1 MSLTSTPRSNRLH
14 IGIYGKRN
22 SGKSSLINALTGQK
36 IALVSDVAGT
46 TADPVY
52 KYMEIHGIGPCMFI
66 DTAGFDDIGELGEM
80 RVGQTRKAMDKTDIA
95 LIVWGDTHTE
105 EEYNWID
112 AFKKR
117 NTPVIPIIN
126 KSDIL
131 TDIELLASE
140 IKARL
145 GVPPLI
151 VSAKTKEGMDRIREA
166 LIRSLPK
173 DHEAESITGNL
184 CADGDLVMLVMPQ
197 DTQAPKGRLILP
209 QVQTIRELLDKK
221 CIVHSATADRFDEAL
236 ACLASPPR
244 LIITDSQV
252 FKTIY
257 DKKPPESKLTSFSVL
272 FAAYKGDL
280 DYFVAGARALDCLT
294 ESSRILIAEACT
306 HAPLEEDIGR
316 EKIPSMLRKR
326 VGKGLGV
333 DIVAGNDFPQDLT
346 PYNLVI
352 HCGGCMFNRKHVLS
366 RVDEA
371 RSRACQC
378 VTTAL
383 PLRIC
388 PAFWIK
394 LIQRK
399 IKEAPRNA
407 MPPLFLLS
415 FSF

>member
-173 DHEAESITGNL
+173 DHEAESITGSL

-236 ACLASPPR
+236 ACLAAPPR

-366 RVDEA
+366 RVEQA
-371 RSRACQC
+371 RSQGVPMCNYG
-378 VTTAL
+378 VTIAHL
-383 PLRIC
+383 SGILD
-388 PAFWIK
+388 
-394 LIQRK
+394 K
-399 IKEAPRNA
+399 IDLA
-407 MPPLFLLS
+407 
-415 FSF
+415 

>member
-1 MSLTSTPRSNRLH
+1 MSLTSTPRANRLH

-66 DTAGFDDIGELGEM
+66 DTAGFDDVGELGEM

-95 LIVWGDTHTE
+95 LVVWGDTRSE
-105 EEYNWID
+105 EEYDWIE

-117 NTPVIPIIN
+117 STPVIPVIN

-131 TDIELLASE
+131 TDIEPLAQE
-140 IKARL
+140 IESRL
-145 GVPPLI
+145 GVPPLV
-151 VSAKTKEGMDRIREA
+151 VSAKTSDGMDRIREA
-166 LIRSLPK
+166 LIRSLPR
-173 DHEAESITGNL
+173 DYEAESITGRL

-221 CIVHSATADRFDEAL
+221 CIVHCVTADRLNEAM
-236 ACLASPPR
+236 ACLADPPR

-252 FKTIY
+252 FKAVY

-280 DYFVAGARALDCLT
+280 DYFVAGARALDRLT
-294 ESSRILIAEACT
+294 ENSRILIAEACT

-316 EKIPSMLRKR
+316 EKIPNMLRKR
-326 VGKGLGV
+326 VGKGLSV
-333 DIVAGNDFPQDLT
+333 DVAAGNDFPADLT
-346 PYNLVI
+346 PYDLVI

-366 RVDEA
+366 RVESA
-371 RSRACQC
+371 RSQGVPMCNYGVAI
-378 VTTAL
+378 AHL
-383 PLRIC
+383 SGILD
-388 PAFWIK
+388 
-394 LIQRK
+394 K
-399 IKEAPRNA
+399 IDLK
-407 MPPLFLLS
+407 
-415 FSF
+415 

>member
-66 DTAGFDDIGELGEM
+66 DTAGFDDVGELGEM

-95 LIVWGDTHTE
+95 LVVWGDTQTE
-105 EEYNWID
+105 EEYDWID
-112 AFKKR
+112 AFNKR
-117 NTPVIPIIN
+117 NTPVIPVIN

-131 TDIELLASE
+131 TDIEPLALE

-151 VSAKTKEGMDRIREA
+151 VSAKTREGMDHIREA

-173 DHEAESITGNL
+173 DYEAESITGNL
-184 CADGDLVMLVMPQ
+184 CSDSDLVMLIMPQ

-221 CIVHSATADRFDEAL
+221 CIVHSATADRFDEAI
-236 ACLASPPR
+236 ACLANPPK

-252 FKTIY
+252 FKTVY

-280 DYFVAGARALDCLT
+280 DYFVEGSKALDHLT

-316 EKIPSMLRKR
+316 EKIPNMLKKR
-326 VGKGLGV
+326 VGKGLSV
-333 DIVAGNDFPQDLT
+333 DVVAGNDFPQDLT
-346 PYNLVI
+346 PYDLVI

-366 RVDEA
+366 RVERA
-371 RSRACQC
+371 RSQGVPMCNYG
-378 VTTAL
+378 VTIAHL
-383 PLRIC
+383 SGILD
-388 PAFWIK
+388 
-394 LIQRK
+394 K
-399 IKEAPRNA
+399 ID
-407 MPPLFLLS
+407 LV
-415 FSF
+415 

>member
-117 NTPVIPIIN
+117 NIPVIPIIN

-221 CIVHSATADRFDEAL
+221 CIIHSATADRFDEAL

-366 RVDEA
+366 RVEQA
-371 RSRACQC
+371 RSQGVPMCNYG
-378 VTTAL
+378 VTIAHL
-383 PLRIC
+383 SGILD
-388 PAFWIK
+388 
-394 LIQRK
+394 K
-399 IKEAPRNA
+399 IDLA
-407 MPPLFLLS
+407 
-415 FSF
+415 

>member
-66 DTAGFDDIGELGEM
+66 DTAGFDDVGELGEM

-95 LIVWGDTHTE
+95 LVVWGDTQTE
-105 EEYNWID
+105 EEYDWID

-117 NTPVIPIIN
+117 NTPVIPVIN

-131 TDIELLASE
+131 TDIEPLALE

-151 VSAKTKEGMDRIREA
+151 VSAKTREGMDRIREA

-173 DHEAESITGNL
+173 DYEAESITGNL
-184 CADGDLVMLVMPQ
+184 CSDSDLVMLIMPQ

-221 CIVHSATADRFDEAL
+221 CIVHSATADRFDEAI
-236 ACLASPPR
+236 ACLANPPK

-252 FKTIY
+252 FKTVY

-280 DYFVAGARALDCLT
+280 DYFVEGAKALDHLT
-294 ESSRILIAEACT
+294 DSSRILIAEACT

-316 EKIPSMLRKR
+316 EKIPNMLRKR
-326 VGKGLGV
+326 VGKGLSV
-333 DIVAGNDFPQDLT
+333 DVVAGNDFPQDLT
-346 PYNLVI
+346 PYDLVI

-366 RVDEA
+366 RVERA
-371 RSRACQC
+371 RSQGVPMCNYG
-378 VTTAL
+378 VTIAHL
-383 PLRIC
+383 SGILD
-388 PAFWIK
+388 
-394 LIQRK
+394 K
-399 IKEAPRNA
+399 IN
-407 MPPLFLLS
+407 LV
-415 FSF
+415 

>member
-366 RVDEA
+366 RVEQA
-371 RSRACQC
+371 RSQGVPMCNYG
-378 VTTAL
+378 VTIAHL
-383 PLRIC
+383 SGILD
-388 PAFWIK
+388 
-394 LIQRK
+394 K
-399 IKEAPRNA
+399 IDLA
-407 MPPLFLLS
+407 
-415 FSF
+415 

>member
-66 DTAGFDDIGELGEM
+66 DTAGFDDVGELGEM

-95 LIVWGDTHTE
+95 LVVWGDTQTE
-105 EEYNWID
+105 EEYDWID
-112 AFKKR
+112 AFNKR
-117 NTPVIPIIN
+117 NTPVIPVIN

-131 TDIELLASE
+131 TDIEPLALE

-151 VSAKTKEGMDRIREA
+151 VSAKTREGMDHIREA

-173 DHEAESITGNL
+173 DYEAESITGNL
-184 CADGDLVMLVMPQ
+184 CSDSDLVMLIMPQ

-221 CIVHSATADRFDEAL
+221 CIVHSATADRFDEAI
-236 ACLASPPR
+236 ACLANPPK

-252 FKTIY
+252 FKTVY

-280 DYFVAGARALDCLT
+280 DYFVEGSKALDHLT

-316 EKIPSMLRKR
+316 EKIPNMLRKR
-326 VGKGLGV
+326 VGKGLSV
-333 DIVAGNDFPQDLT
+333 DVVAGNDFPQDLT
-346 PYNLVI
+346 PYDLVI

-366 RVDEA
+366 RVERA
-371 RSRACQC
+371 RSQGVPMCNYG
-378 VTTAL
+378 VTIAHL
-383 PLRIC
+383 SGILD
-388 PAFWIK
+388 
-394 LIQRK
+394 K
-399 IKEAPRNA
+399 ID
-407 MPPLFLLS
+407 LV
-415 FSF
+415 

>member
-36 IALVSDVAGT
+36 VALVSDVAGT

-66 DTAGFDDIGELGEM
+66 DTAGFDDVGELGEM

-95 LIVWGDTHTE
+95 LVVWGDTQTE
-105 EEYNWID
+105 EEYDWID

-117 NTPVIPIIN
+117 NTPVIPVIN

-131 TDIELLASE
+131 TDIEPLALE

-151 VSAKTKEGMDRIREA
+151 VSAKTREGMDHIREA

-173 DHEAESITGNL
+173 DYEAESITGNL
-184 CADGDLVMLVMPQ
+184 CSDSDLVMLIMPQ

-221 CIVHSATADRFDEAL
+221 CIVHSATADRFDEAI
-236 ACLASPPR
+236 ACLANPPK

-252 FKTIY
+252 FKTVY

-280 DYFVAGARALDCLT
+280 DYFVEGSKALDHLT

-316 EKIPSMLRKR
+316 EKIPNMLRKR
-326 VGKGLGV
+326 VGKGLSV
-333 DIVAGNDFPQDLT
+333 DVVAGNDFPQDLT
-346 PYNLVI
+346 PYDLVI

-366 RVDEA
+366 RVERA
-371 RSRACQC
+371 RSQGVPMCNYG
-378 VTTAL
+378 VTIAHL
-383 PLRIC
+383 SGILD
-388 PAFWIK
+388 
-394 LIQRK
+394 K
-399 IKEAPRNA
+399 ID
-407 MPPLFLLS
+407 LV
-415 FSF
+415 

>member
-66 DTAGFDDIGELGEM
+66 DTAGFNDVGELGEM

-95 LIVWGDTHTE
+95 LVVWGDTQTE
-105 EEYNWID
+105 EEYDWID

-117 NTPVIPIIN
+117 NTPVIPVIN

-131 TDIELLASE
+131 TDIEPLALE

-151 VSAKTKEGMDRIREA
+151 VSAKTREGMDHIREA

-173 DHEAESITGNL
+173 DYEAESITGNL
-184 CADGDLVMLVMPQ
+184 CSDSDLVMLIMPQ

-221 CIVHSATADRFDEAL
+221 CIVHSATADRFDEAI
-236 ACLASPPR
+236 ACLANPPK

-252 FKTIY
+252 FKTVY

-280 DYFVAGARALDCLT
+280 DYFVEGSKALDHLT

-316 EKIPSMLRKR
+316 EKIPNMLRKR
-326 VGKGLGV
+326 VGKGLSV
-333 DIVAGNDFPQDLT
+333 DVVAGNDFPQDLT
-346 PYNLVI
+346 PYDLVI

-366 RVDEA
+366 RVERA
-371 RSRACQC
+371 RSQGVPMCNYG
-378 VTTAL
+378 VTIAHL
-383 PLRIC
+383 SGILD
-388 PAFWIK
+388 
-394 LIQRK
+394 K
-399 IKEAPRNA
+399 ID
-407 MPPLFLLS
+407 LV
-415 FSF
+415 

>member
-117 NTPVIPIIN
+117 NIPVIPIIN

-221 CIVHSATADRFDEAL
+221 CIVHSATADRFDETL

-366 RVDEA
+366 RVEQA
-371 RSRACQC
+371 RSQGVPMCNYG
-378 VTTAL
+378 VTIAHL
-383 PLRIC
+383 SGILD
-388 PAFWIK
+388 
-394 LIQRK
+394 K
-399 IKEAPRNA
+399 IDLA
-407 MPPLFLLS
+407 
-415 FSF
+415 

>member
-66 DTAGFDDIGELGEM
+66 DTAGFDDVGELGEM

-95 LIVWGDTHTE
+95 LVVWGDTQTE
-105 EEYNWID
+105 EEYDWID

-117 NTPVIPIIN
+117 NTPVIPVIN

-131 TDIELLASE
+131 TDIEPLALE

-151 VSAKTKEGMDRIREA
+151 VSAKTREGMDHIREA

-173 DHEAESITGNL
+173 DYEAESITGNL
-184 CADGDLVMLVMPQ
+184 CSDSDLVMLIMPQ

-221 CIVHSATADRFDEAL
+221 CIVHSATADRFDEAI
-236 ACLASPPR
+236 ACLANPPK

-252 FKTIY
+252 FKTVY

-280 DYFVAGARALDCLT
+280 DYFVEGSKALDHLT

-316 EKIPSMLRKR
+316 EKIPNMLRKR
-326 VGKGLGV
+326 VGKGLSV
-333 DIVAGNDFPQDLT
+333 DVVAGNDFPQDLT
-346 PYNLVI
+346 PYDLVI

-366 RVDEA
+366 RVERA
-371 RSRACQC
+371 RSQGVPMCNYG
-378 VTTAL
+378 VTNAHHSGIL
-383 PLRIC
+383 D
-388 PAFWIK
+388 
-394 LIQRK
+394 K
-399 IKEAPRNA
+399 ID
-407 MPPLFLLS
+407 LV
-415 FSF
+415 

>member
-173 DHEAESITGNL
+173 DHEAESITGSL

-236 ACLASPPR
+236 ACLAAPPR

-316 EKIPSMLRKR
+316 KKIPSMLRKR

-352 HCGGCMFNRKHVLS
+352 HCGGCMFNRTHVLS
-366 RVDEA
+366 RVEQA
-371 RSRACQC
+371 RSQGVPMCNYG
-378 VTTAL
+378 VTIAHL
-383 PLRIC
+383 SGILD
-388 PAFWIK
+388 
-394 LIQRK
+394 K
-399 IKEAPRNA
+399 IDLA
-407 MPPLFLLS
+407 
-415 FSF
+415 

>member
-66 DTAGFDDIGELGEM
+66 DTAGFDDVGELGEM

-95 LIVWGDTHTE
+95 LVVWGDTQTE
-105 EEYNWID
+105 EEYDWID

-117 NTPVIPIIN
+117 NTPVIPVIN

-131 TDIELLASE
+131 TDIEPLALE

-151 VSAKTKEGMDRIREA
+151 VSAKTREGMDHIREA

-173 DHEAESITGNL
+173 DYEAESITGNL
-184 CADGDLVMLVMPQ
+184 CSDRDLVMLIMPQ

-221 CIVHSATADRFDEAL
+221 CIVHSATADRFDEAI
-236 ACLASPPR
+236 ACLANPPK

-252 FKTIY
+252 FKTVY

-280 DYFVAGARALDCLT
+280 DYFVEGSKALDHLT

-316 EKIPSMLRKR
+316 EKIPNMLRKR
-326 VGKGLGV
+326 VGKGLSV
-333 DIVAGNDFPQDLT
+333 DVVAGNDFPQDLT
-346 PYNLVI
+346 PYDLVI

-366 RVDEA
+366 RVERA
-371 RSRACQC
+371 RSQGVPMCNYG
-378 VTTAL
+378 VTIAHL
-383 PLRIC
+383 SGILD
-388 PAFWIK
+388 
-394 LIQRK
+394 K
-399 IKEAPRNA
+399 ID
-407 MPPLFLLS
+407 LV
-415 FSF
+415 

>member
-22 SGKSSLINALTGQK
+22 SGKSSLINALIGQK

-66 DTAGFDDIGELGEM
+66 DTAGFDDVGELGEM

-95 LIVWGDTHTE
+95 LVVWGDTQTE
-105 EEYNWID
+105 EEYDWID

-117 NTPVIPIIN
+117 NTPVIPVIN

-131 TDIELLASE
+131 TDIEPLALE

-151 VSAKTKEGMDRIREA
+151 VSAKTREGMDHIREA

-173 DHEAESITGNL
+173 DYEAESITGNL
-184 CADGDLVMLVMPQ
+184 CSDSDLVMLIMPQ

-221 CIVHSATADRFDEAL
+221 CIVHSATADRFDEAI
-236 ACLASPPR
+236 ACLANPPK

-252 FKTIY
+252 FKTVY

-280 DYFVAGARALDCLT
+280 DYFVEGSKALDHLT
-294 ESSRILIAEACT
+294 ESSKILIAEACT

-316 EKIPSMLRKR
+316 EKIPNMLRKR
-326 VGKGLGV
+326 VGKGLSV
-333 DIVAGNDFPQDLT
+333 DVVAGNDFPQDLT
-346 PYNLVI
+346 PYDLVI

-366 RVDEA
+366 RVERA
-371 RSRACQC
+371 RSQGVPMCNYG
-378 VTTAL
+378 VTIAHL
-383 PLRIC
+383 SGILD
-388 PAFWIK
+388 
-394 LIQRK
+394 K
-399 IKEAPRNA
+399 ID
-407 MPPLFLLS
+407 LV
-415 FSF
+415 

>member
-66 DTAGFDDIGELGEM
+66 DTAGFDDVGELGEM

-95 LIVWGDTHTE
+95 LVVWGDTQTE
-105 EEYNWID
+105 EEYDWID

-117 NTPVIPIIN
+117 NTPVIPVIN

-131 TDIELLASE
+131 TDIEPLALE

-151 VSAKTKEGMDRIREA
+151 VSAKTREGMDHIREA

-173 DHEAESITGNL
+173 DYEAESITGNL
-184 CADGDLVMLVMPQ
+184 CSDSDLVMLIMPQ

-221 CIVHSATADRFDEAL
+221 CIVHSATADRFDEAIAYL
-236 ACLASPPR
+236 ANPPK

-252 FKTIY
+252 FKTVY

-280 DYFVAGARALDCLT
+280 DYFVEGSKALDHLT

-316 EKIPSMLRKR
+316 EKIPNMLRKR
-326 VGKGLGV
+326 VGKGLSV
-333 DIVAGNDFPQDLT
+333 DVVAGNDFPQDLT
-346 PYNLVI
+346 PYDLVI

-366 RVDEA
+366 RVERA
-371 RSRACQC
+371 RSQGVPMCNYG
-378 VTTAL
+378 VTIAHL
-383 PLRIC
+383 SGILD
-388 PAFWIK
+388 
-394 LIQRK
+394 K
-399 IKEAPRNA
+399 ID
-407 MPPLFLLS
+407 LV
-415 FSF
+415 

>member
-1 MSLTSTPRSNRLH
+1 MSLTSTPRSSRLH

-184 CADGDLVMLVMPQ
+184 CADGDLIMLVMPQ

-221 CIVHSATADRFDEAL
+221 CIVHGATADRFDEAL

-366 RVDEA
+366 RVEQA
-371 RSRACQC
+371 RSQGVPMCNYG
-378 VTTAL
+378 VTIAHL
-383 PLRIC
+383 SGILD
-388 PAFWIK
+388 
-394 LIQRK
+394 K
-399 IKEAPRNA
+399 ID
-407 MPPLFLLS
+407 LV
-415 FSF
+415 

>member
-95 LIVWGDTHTE
+95 LVVWGDTQTE
-105 EEYNWID
+105 EEYDWID

-117 NTPVIPIIN
+117 NTPVIPVIN

-131 TDIELLASE
+131 TDIEPLALE

-151 VSAKTKEGMDRIREA
+151 VSAKTREGMDHIREA

-173 DHEAESITGNL
+173 DYEAESITGNL
-184 CADGDLVMLVMPQ
+184 CSDSDLVMLIMPQ

-221 CIVHSATADRFDEAL
+221 CIVHSATADRFDEAI
-236 ACLASPPR
+236 ACLANPPK

-252 FKTIY
+252 FKTVY

-280 DYFVAGARALDCLT
+280 DYFVEGSKALDHLT

-316 EKIPSMLRKR
+316 EKIPNMLRKR
-326 VGKGLGV
+326 VGKGLSV
-333 DIVAGNDFPQDLT
+333 DVVAGNDFPQDLT
-346 PYNLVI
+346 PYDLVI

-366 RVDEA
+366 RVERA
-371 RSRACQC
+371 RSQGVPMCNYG
-378 VTTAL
+378 VTIAHL
-383 PLRIC
+383 SGILD
-388 PAFWIK
+388 
-394 LIQRK
+394 K
-399 IKEAPRNA
+399 ID
-407 MPPLFLLS
+407 LV
-415 FSF
+415 

>member
-66 DTAGFDDIGELGEM
+66 DTAGFDDVGELGEM

-95 LIVWGDTHTE
+95 LVVWGDTQTE
-105 EEYNWID
+105 EEYDWID

-117 NTPVIPIIN
+117 NTPVIPVIN

-131 TDIELLASE
+131 TDIEPLALE

-151 VSAKTKEGMDRIREA
+151 VSAKTREGMDHIREA

-173 DHEAESITGNL
+173 DYEAESITGNL
-184 CADGDLVMLVMPQ
+184 CSDSDLVMLIMPQ

-221 CIVHSATADRFDEAL
+221 CIVHSATADRFDEAI
-236 ACLASPPR
+236 ACLANPPK

-252 FKTIY
+252 FKTVY

-280 DYFVAGARALDCLT
+280 DYFVEGSKALDHLT
-294 ESSRILIAEACT
+294 ESSKILIAEACT

-316 EKIPSMLRKR
+316 EKIPNMLRKR
-326 VGKGLGV
+326 VGKGLSV
-333 DIVAGNDFPQDLT
+333 DVVAGNDFPQDLT
-346 PYNLVI
+346 PYDLVI

-366 RVDEA
+366 RVERA
-371 RSRACQC
+371 RSQGVPMCNYG
-378 VTTAL
+378 VTIAHL
-383 PLRIC
+383 SGILD
-388 PAFWIK
+388 
-394 LIQRK
+394 K
-399 IKEAPRNA
+399 ID
-407 MPPLFLLS
+407 LV
-415 FSF
+415 

>member
-66 DTAGFDDIGELGEM
+66 DTAGFDDVGELGEM

-95 LIVWGDTHTE
+95 LVVWGDTHTE
-105 EEYNWID
+105 EEYDWID
-112 AFKKR
+112 AFKKQ

-131 TDIELLASE
+131 TDIELLVSE

-173 DHEAESITGNL
+173 DYEAESITGSL

-236 ACLASPPR
+236 ACLAAPPK

-252 FKTIY
+252 FKTVY

-280 DYFVAGARALDCLT
+280 DYFVASARALDRLT

-316 EKIPSMLRKR
+316 EKIPHMLRKR
-326 VGKGLGV
+326 VGKGLSV
-333 DIVAGNDFPQDLT
+333 DVIAGNDFPMDLT
-346 PYNLVI
+346 TYDLVI

-366 RVDEA
+366 RVERA
-371 RSRACQC
+371 RSQGVPMCNYG
-378 VTTAL
+378 VTIAHL
-383 PLRIC
+383 SEILD
-388 PAFWIK
+388 
-394 LIQRK
+394 K
-399 IKEAPRNA
+399 ID
-407 MPPLFLLS
+407 LL
-415 FSF
+415 

>member
-66 DTAGFDDIGELGEM
+66 DTAGFDDVGELGEM

-95 LIVWGDTHTE
+95 LVVWGDTQTE
-105 EEYNWID
+105 EEYDWID

-117 NTPVIPIIN
+117 NTPVIPVIN

-131 TDIELLASE
+131 TDIEPLALE

-151 VSAKTKEGMDRIREA
+151 VSAKTREGMDHIREA

-173 DHEAESITGNL
+173 DYEAESITGNL
-184 CADGDLVMLVMPQ
+184 CSDSDLVMLIMPQ

-221 CIVHSATADRFDEAL
+221 CIVHSATADRFDEAI
-236 ACLASPPR
+236 ACLANPPK

-252 FKTIY
+252 FKTVY

-280 DYFVAGARALDCLT
+280 DYFVEGSKALDHLT

-316 EKIPSMLRKR
+316 EKISNMLRKR
-326 VGKGLGV
+326 VGKGLSV
-333 DIVAGNDFPQDLT
+333 DVVAGNDFPQDLT
-346 PYNLVI
+346 PYDLVI

-366 RVDEA
+366 RVERA
-371 RSRACQC
+371 RSQGVPMCNYG
-378 VTTAL
+378 VTIAHL
-383 PLRIC
+383 SGILD
-388 PAFWIK
+388 
-394 LIQRK
+394 K
-399 IKEAPRNA
+399 ID
-407 MPPLFLLS
+407 LV
-415 FSF
+415 

>member
-66 DTAGFDDIGELGEM
+66 DTAGFDDVGELGEM

-95 LIVWGDTHTE
+95 LVVWGDTQTE
-105 EEYNWID
+105 EEYDWID
-112 AFKKR
+112 AFRKR
-117 NTPVIPIIN
+117 NTPVIPVIN

-131 TDIELLASE
+131 TDIEPLALE

-151 VSAKTKEGMDRIREA
+151 VSAKTREGMDHIREA

-173 DHEAESITGNL
+173 DYEAESITGNL
-184 CADGDLVMLVMPQ
+184 CSDSDLVMLIMPQ

-221 CIVHSATADRFDEAL
+221 CIVHSATADRFDEAI
-236 ACLASPPR
+236 ACLANPPK

-252 FKTIY
+252 FKTVY

-280 DYFVAGARALDCLT
+280 DYFVEGSKALDHLT

-316 EKIPSMLRKR
+316 EKIPNMLRKR
-326 VGKGLGV
+326 VGKGLSV
-333 DIVAGNDFPQDLT
+333 DVVAGNDFPQDLT
-346 PYNLVI
+346 PYDLVI

-366 RVDEA
+366 RVERA
-371 RSRACQC
+371 RSQGVPMCNYG
-378 VTTAL
+378 VTIAHL
-383 PLRIC
+383 SGILD
-388 PAFWIK
+388 
-394 LIQRK
+394 K
-399 IKEAPRNA
+399 ID
-407 MPPLFLLS
+407 LV
-415 FSF
+415 